1 MTPGGNCRFRSQ
13 TEIDSSAMTTPPGN
27 QPFDP
32 NQPPFNPNQP
42 PFDPNQGPY
51 YPPPPPPGVNPYGA
65 PPMPGAPY
73 PGYPGASFGAPPA
86 HRQAMTAMIL
96 GIVGLLCFSP
106 AAPFAIWLG
115 HKAMRE
121 IDASGG
127 QLAGRGQAQAGFIM
141 GIIGTVLLVLMLFL
155 LSTGFFQGFV
165 HGFGEGY
172 SSTSGS

>member
-1 MTPGGNCRFRSQ
+1 
-13 TEIDSSAMTTPPGN
+13 MTTPPGN
-27 QPFDP
+27 QPPFDP
-32 NQPPFNPNQP
+32 NQPPFDPNQP
-42 PFDPNQGPY
+42 SFDPNQGPY
-51 YPPPPPPGVNPYGA
+51 YPPPPPPAANYAPNYAPNHGPNYGMS
-65 PPMPGAPY
+65 PVPGAPY
-73 PGYPGASFGAPPA
+73 PPYPGMPVGGQPPA

-127 QLAGRGQAQAGFIM
+127 QLSGRGQAQAGFIM
-141 GIIGTVLLVLMLFL
+141 GIIGSVLLVLFMLLIF
-155 LSTGFFQGFV
+155 TGFFQGFV
-165 HGFGEGY
+165 QGFEQGY